1 MRILFDHDVPRPLR
15 RHLPGHEVDTARQ
28 RGWEELRNGDLLDE
42 AEQEGYEVFIT
53 ADQKI
58 PYQQNLDRRPF
69 GVVVLLSNNW
79 PQVREN
85 TTAVQ
90 SALEGIQPGEL
101 RQVPIP

>member
-15 RHLPGHEVDTARQ
+15 GHLPGHEVDTARQ
-28 RGWEELRNGDLLDE
+28 RGWEELSNGDLLNV
-42 AEQEGYEVFIT
+42 AEREGYEVFIS

-58 PYQQNLDRRPF
+58 PYQQNIGRRPF
-69 GVVVLLSNNW
+69 GVVILLSNNW
-79 PQVREN
+79 QQVREN

-101 RQVPIP
+101 REVPIP